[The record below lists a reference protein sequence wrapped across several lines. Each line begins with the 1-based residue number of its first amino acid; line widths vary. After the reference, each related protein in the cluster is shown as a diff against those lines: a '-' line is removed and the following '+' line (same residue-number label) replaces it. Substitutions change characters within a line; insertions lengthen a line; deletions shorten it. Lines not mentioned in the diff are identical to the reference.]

1 MITLSRRGRPEPK
14 YPEYEEWKEVFAT
27 QNQLT
32 QGAEVETN
40 GKEYRVTLYPAG
52 DAWESYFD
60 LDDGASI
67 ESYIRDFLEESY
79 GDAMDYVAEN
89 YGFSDLAS
97 AFMEFMCW
105 SLVSDYGASIDDDDL
120 DKFIEEAGLK
130 DEYPTK
136 RKRDK
141 LKKAIRD
148 DIQEVFDDYY
158 ESYQKGYDSDLS
170 NLYDAMHKSYQPR

>member
-1 MITLSRRGRPEPK
+1 MITLSRMGRPEPQ
-14 YPEYEEWKEVFAT
+14 YPECKEWKEVFT
-27 QNQLT
+27 THNRLT
-32 QGAEVETN
+32 QKATVSTN
-40 GKEYRVTLYPAG
+40 GKEYKVALYPACNK
-52 DAWESYFD
+52 WISYFD
-60 LDDGASI
+60 LNAGMTI
-67 ESYIRDFLEESY
+67 YRYIKDFLEESY
-79 GDAMDYVAEN
+79 GDAMDYVGEN

-170 NLYDAMHKSYQPR
+170 NLYDAI